1 MQRAFGLDVPDTV
14 AEMCRPGAAA
24 VLVYDA
30 QVGILPHVK
39 DREALVGRIREVVDA
54 ARAADVPVFYVRHV
68 SLPPT
73 HLGVGALRT
82 AMAWQRKERVDDV
95 TSAFPP
101 DAPHTAIVD
110 ELAPAEGE
118 PVFDKLG
125 MSALVGRIREVVD
138 AARAA
143 DVPVFYVRHVSLPPT
158 HLGVGALRTAMAW
171 QRTDRADDVTSAF
184 PPDAAHTAVVDELA
198 PVAGE
203 PVFDK
208 LGMSALVGT
217 PLEAALRDRGVT
229 TLVLVGAVLE
239 IGIEPTARH
248 AADLGFLPVV
258 VDDACGIVEPD
269 AAQRSLDSLD
279 YSLMSYRATTAQ
291 VVAALS
297 S

>member
-1 MQRAFGLDVPDTV
+1 VQRAFGLDVPDSV
-14 AEMCRPGAAA
+14 AEMCRPAAA
-24 VLVYDA
+24 GVLVYDA

-39 DREALVGRIREVVDA
+39 DGDVLVGRIREIVDA

-82 AMAWQRKERVDDV
+82 AMAWQRKDRAQDV
-95 TSAFPP
+95 TTAFPP
-101 DAPHTAIVD
+101 DAPHTAI
-110 ELAPAEGE
+110 
-118 PVFDKLG
+118 
-125 MSALVGRIREVVD
+125 
-138 AARAA
+138 
-143 DVPVFYVRHVSLPPT
+143 
-158 HLGVGALRTAMAW
+158 
-171 QRTDRADDVTSAF
+171 
-184 PPDAAHTAVVDELA
+184 VDELA

-217 PLEAALRDRGVT
+217 PLEAALRDRGIT

-248 AADLGFLPVV
+248 AADLGFLPIV

-279 YSLMSYRATTAQ
+279 YSLMSYRATTAEI
-291 VVAALS
+291 VAAFGAA
-297 S
+297 

>member
-30 QVGILPHVK
+30 QAGILPHVK
-39 DREALVGRIREVVDA
+39 DRDALVERIREILDA
-54 ARAADVPVFYVRHV
+54 ARAAGVPVFYVRHV

-82 AMAWQRKERVDDV
+82 AMAWQRKDRAEDV
-95 TSAFPP
+95 TTAFPP
-101 DAPHTAIVD
+101 DAPHTAI
-110 ELAPAEGE
+110 
-118 PVFDKLG
+118 
-125 MSALVGRIREVVD
+125 
-138 AARAA
+138 
-143 DVPVFYVRHVSLPPT
+143 
-158 HLGVGALRTAMAW
+158 
-171 QRTDRADDVTSAF
+171 
-184 PPDAAHTAVVDELA
+184 VDELA

-258 VDDACGIVEPD
+258 VDDACGIVELD

-279 YSLMSYRATTAQ
+279 YSLLSYRATTAE
-291 VVAALS
+291 VVAAFGT
-297 S
+297 

>member
-1 MQRAFGLDVPDTV
+1 VQRAFGLDVPDSV
-14 AEMCRPGAAA
+14 AEMCRPAAA
-24 VLVYDA
+24 GVLVYDA

-39 DREALVGRIREVVDA
+39 DGDVLVGRIREIVDA
-54 ARAADVPVFYVRHV
+54 ARAADVPVFYVRHI

-82 AMAWQRKERVDDV
+82 AMAWQRKDRAEEV
-95 TSAFPP
+95 TTAFPP
-101 DAPHTAIVD
+101 DAPHTAI
-110 ELAPAEGE
+110 
-118 PVFDKLG
+118 
-125 MSALVGRIREVVD
+125 
-138 AARAA
+138 
-143 DVPVFYVRHVSLPPT
+143 
-158 HLGVGALRTAMAW
+158 
-171 QRTDRADDVTSAF
+171 
-184 PPDAAHTAVVDELA
+184 VDELA

-217 PLEAALRDRGVT
+217 PLEAALRDRGIT

-258 VDDACGIVEPD
+258 VADACGIVEPD

-279 YSLMSYRATTAQ
+279 YSLMSYRATTAEI
-291 VVAALS
+291 VAAFGAA
-297 S
+297 

>member
-1 MQRAFGLDVPDTV
+1 MQRAFGLDVPDSV

-30 QVGILPHVK
+30 QVAILPHVK
-39 DREALVGRIREVVDA
+39 DGDALVGRIRQILDA

-73 HLGVGALRT
+73 HLGVGALRI
-82 AMAWQRKERVDDV
+82 AMAWQRKSD
-95 TSAFPP
+95 
-101 DAPHTAIVD
+101 
-110 ELAPAEGE
+110 
-118 PVFDKLG
+118 
-125 MSALVGRIREVVD
+125 
-138 AARAA
+138 AA
-143 DVPVFYVRHVSLPPT
+143 DVVSP
-158 HLGVGALRTAMAW
+158 
-171 QRTDRADDVTSAF
+171 F
-184 PPDAAHTAVVDELA
+184 PPDAAHTAIVDELA

-248 AADLGFLPVV
+248 AADLGLLPVV

-269 AAQRSLDSLD
+269 AAQRSLDSLE
-279 YSLMSYRATTAQ
+279 YSLLSYRATTAE
-291 VVAALS
+291 VVAAFGG
-297 S
+297 

>member
-1 MQRAFGLDVPDTV
+1 VQRAFGLDVPDSV
-14 AEMCRPGAAA
+14 AEMCRPAAA
-24 VLVYDA
+24 GVLVYDA

-39 DREALVGRIREVVDA
+39 DGDVLVGRIREIVDA

-82 AMAWQRKERVDDV
+82 AMAWQRKDRAQDV
-95 TSAFPP
+95 TTAFPP
-101 DAPHTAIVD
+101 DAPHTAI
-110 ELAPAEGE
+110 
-118 PVFDKLG
+118 
-125 MSALVGRIREVVD
+125 
-138 AARAA
+138 
-143 DVPVFYVRHVSLPPT
+143 
-158 HLGVGALRTAMAW
+158 
-171 QRTDRADDVTSAF
+171 
-184 PPDAAHTAVVDELA
+184 VDELA

-217 PLEAALRDRGVT
+217 PLEAALRDRGIT

-258 VDDACGIVEPD
+258 VDDGCGIVEPE

-279 YSLMSYRATTAQ
+279 YSLMSYRATTAEI
-291 VVAALS
+291 VAAFGAA
-297 S
+297 

>member
-39 DREALVGRIREVVDA
+39 DREALVERIREIVDA

-82 AMAWQRKERVDDV
+82 AMAWQRKDRAADV
-95 TSAFPP
+95 TAAFPP
-101 DAPHTAIVD
+101 DAPHTAIV
-110 ELAPAEGE
+110 G
-118 PVFDKLG
+118 
-125 MSALVGRIREVVD
+125 
-138 AARAA
+138 
-143 DVPVFYVRHVSLPPT
+143 
-158 HLGVGALRTAMAW
+158 
-171 QRTDRADDVTSAF
+171 
-184 PPDAAHTAVVDELA
+184 ELA

-229 TLVLVGAVLE
+229 TLVLTGAVLE

-258 VDDACGIVEPD
+258 VDDACGIVEPA

-279 YSLMSYRATTAQ
+279 YSLLSYRSTTAE
-291 VVAALS
+291 VVAAFLREPADPTA
-297 S
+297 